1 MSTSDAPSSRILVVD
16 DDADIRALLVEL
28 LSNCGYQV
36 ADAADGPAALA
47 RLEADDIDLMLLDLN
62 LPGMTGYDVLREL
75 NARGHAA
82 EIAVICLSALSTT
95 RDKVAGLELGA
106 VDYVTKPFVVPELL
120 ARVAGALRAKATLD
134 KLRSRSVELE
144 QLSFTDPLTGLG
156 NRRHF
161 EERLHQEI
169 ARARREGG
177 VLSCLMVDLDH
188 FKRINDRYGHPAGDA
203 VLREVA
209 RALRTG
215 VRAFDTVAR
224 YGGEE
229 FVLLLPGARQE
240 GALSAAEA
248 LRQTIAGLRIR
259 VEGLAEPI
267 SVTASI
273 GVASFNGRHEGEPR
287 LLEGADQAVYRAKRD
302 GRNRVVGA

>member
-1 MSTSDAPSSRILVVD
+1 
-16 DDADIRALLVEL
+16 
-28 LSNCGYQV
+28 
-36 ADAADGPAALA
+36 
-47 RLEADDIDLMLLDLN
+47 DLN

-177 VLSCLMVDLDH
+177 VLS
-188 FKRINDRYGHPAGDA
+188 
-203 VLREVA
+203 EVA

-248 LRQTIAGLRIR
+248 LRQ
-259 VEGLAEPI
+259 
-267 SVTASI
+267 
-273 GVASFNGRHEGEPR
+273 
-287 LLEGADQAVYRAKRD
+287 
-302 GRNRVVGA
+302 